1 MTTRFKPWM
10 CSECGHVMD
19 AASHLTKEVEPKEGD
34 FSICINCGKPYRLAG
49 WKWRPATSADLAELP
64 PESRREL
71 AMLQAA
77 RDMAGLGDLRER
89 GGRA

>member
-1 MTTRFKPWM
+1 
-10 CSECGHVMD
+10 MD